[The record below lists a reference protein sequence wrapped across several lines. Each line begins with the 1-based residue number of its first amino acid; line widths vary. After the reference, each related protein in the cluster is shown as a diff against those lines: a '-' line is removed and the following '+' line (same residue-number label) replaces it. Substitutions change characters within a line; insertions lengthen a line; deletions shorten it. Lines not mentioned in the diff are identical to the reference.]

1 MLIRILTVTIDDMIW
16 ISYRKPGEDWA
27 RAILSC
33 DKFVEIAAEY
43 LPAQMRMANEYFE
56 GFREPSSWD
65 ICKFFVDMG
74 GQMYTIQ
81 HYLLTALDC
90 ESGQTITE
98 DITGFENAIAR
109 RDEMRAKFPNYHYE
123 LAYISDDTNPFEE
136 YTY

>member
-1 MLIRILTVTIDDMIW
+1 MMIRILTATVDDMVW

-43 LPAQMRMANEYFE
+43 IPVQLRAAIKYFE
-56 GFREPSSWD
+56 GLYKPTSWD
-65 ICKFFVDMG
+65 ICQYFVNWDTSI
-74 GQMYTIQ
+74 YTIQ
-81 HYLLTALDC
+81 HYLLTAIDC

-109 RDEMRAKFPNYHYE
+109 RDEMRAKYPNYHYE